1 MKRKRYRLNNY
12 NSFSFLNPAIKICIG
27 ILCLV
32 SCDSTPPKE
41 GPAIYDFSSPEKTI
55 LKDDLLEI
63 SGITFLNDSLNLSL
77 AINDEQGKL
86 YFFNSVKKR
95 PGFSRFGKPADYE
108 DVALVN
114 NSIFVLRSDGTLF
127 SFPSDS
133 IINKRVSADEWKAL
147 LPKGEYESMHSRDNK
162 LYVLCKECDK
172 EKKQIQGYEL
182 TLNNDSIISV
192 HSFSI
197 DIKAVRDKYELK
209 FGFRASALAWNVA
222 TEEWYILSSVNKLLM
237 ITDGD
242 WKIKTVYTLNPKTF
256 IQPEGIAFDEHQNL
270 YVSNE
275 GNETRNGNIL
285 KFTFHPNDKR

>member
-1 MKRKRYRLNNY
+1 MNLKRYRLQLY

-27 ILCLV
+27 IFLLA
-32 SCDSTPPKE
+32 SCDGTQPEE
-41 GPAIYDFSSPEKTI
+41 GPAVYDFSNPEKTI
-55 LKDDLLEI
+55 MKDDLLEI
-63 SGITFLNDSLNLSL
+63 SGITFLNDSSHLPL

-86 YFFNSVKKR
+86 YFLNSVNKR
-95 PGFSRFGKPADYE
+95 PGFSRFSKPADYE

-133 IINKRVSADEWKAL
+133 IINKKVSAEEWKKI
-147 LPKGEYESMHSRDNK
+147 LPKGEYESLHSRDNK
-162 LYVLCKECDK
+162 LYVLCKECDQ

-182 TLNNDSIISV
+182 ELNNDSIITV
-192 HSFSI
+192 KPFSI
-197 DIKAVRDKYELK
+197 DIKKVRDQYDLK
-209 FGFRASALAWNVA
+209 FGFRASALAWNLA
-222 TEEWYILSSVNKLLM
+222 TKEWYIISSVNKLLM

-242 WKIKTVYTLNPKTF
+242 WKIKTVYALNPKIF
-256 IQPEGIAFDEHQNL
+256 IQPEGIAFDEDQNL

-285 KFTFHPNDKR
+285 KFTFHPNDKQ